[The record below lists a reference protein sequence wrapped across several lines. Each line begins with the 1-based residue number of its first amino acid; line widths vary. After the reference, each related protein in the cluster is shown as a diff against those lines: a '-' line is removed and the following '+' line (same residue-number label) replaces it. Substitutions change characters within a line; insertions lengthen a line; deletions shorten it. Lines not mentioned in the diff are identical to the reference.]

1 MTTTICNLEQLR
13 AMTGDDIS
21 IMKEFIKMYLKDT
34 PSLVSKIRDAKARES
49 YIGEDSVAWCCHK
62 MAPQLSYMGMVSCHE
77 MIKNIEAKL
86 KDLNGSTYPELEA
99 DIDAIN
105 DICLKS
111 YVELNDF
118 INNN

>member
-1 MTTTICNLEQLR
+1 
-13 AMTGDDIS
+13 
-21 IMKEFIKMYLKDT
+21 
-34 PSLVSKIRDAKARES
+34 
-49 YIGEDSVAWCCHK
+49 
-62 MAPQLSYMGMVSCHE
+62 